1 MRCHLS
7 LPPLR
12 LSWLRRPSNRKRLF
26 TFVKGV
32 VDEFLSDN
40 CPHLAA
46 SISYYV
52 LLSLFP
58 LILALISVL
67 GFVLRSSTL
76 QARLIDYISSFFP
89 VPGAGDFIAQTIQ
102 GVSSAWQAT
111 GIVGVIGL
119 LWGGSAV
126 FNAIRKSLNTA
137 WGVKQPRPFFTE
149 RLMEFLMMIGMG
161 FLLFISFA
169 LTTALGVF
177 RRLSLPFMGIH
188 FFNGD
193 LFWQVMLALLT
204 TYLAFATFL
213 FLYRFVPNARLSF
226 RDVWP
231 GALAAAIL
239 FEAAK
244 QAFVWYTTTF
254 AHYNLIYGPIGA
266 IVALLV
272 WVYVSALILLFCAK
286 LTSIYS
292 RHQRELARKNI
303 LAQASGEDVEITPL
317 QWGKED
323 SETYS
328 RALGS
333 SRHRPW

>member
-1 MRCHLS
+1 M
-7 LPPLR
+7 
-12 LSWLRRPSNRKRLF
+12 
-26 TFVKGV
+26 
-32 VDEFLSDN
+32 DEFLSDN

-46 SISYYV
+46 SISYYA
-52 LLSLFP
+52 LLCFFP
-58 LILALISVL
+58 LILALISVS
-67 GFVLRSSTL
+67 GFVLRSPTL
-76 QARLIDYISSFFP
+76 QNRLIEHISSFLP
-89 VPGAGDFIAQTIQ
+89 VSGDFIAQTIQ
-102 GVSSAWQAT
+102 GVSGAWQAT

-137 WGVKQPRPFFTE
+137 WGIRQPRSFFTE
-149 RLMEFLMMIGMG
+149 RLTEFLMMIGMG

-169 LTTALGVF
+169 LTTALSIV
-177 RRLSLPFMGIH
+177 RRLSLPVLGIH
-188 FFNGD
+188 FFDGD
-193 LFWQVMLALLT
+193 LLWQAGLALLT
-204 TYLAFATFL
+204 TSLAFITFL
-213 FLYRFVPNARLSF
+213 FLYRFIPNARLTF

-231 GALAAAIL
+231 GALAAAVL

-272 WVYVSALILLFCAK
+272 WVYLSALILLFCAK

-292 RHQRELARKNI
+292 RHRREPARREI
-303 LAQASGEDVEITPL
+303 PIQTSGEEVEVTFLKWDDPEI
-317 QWGKED
+317 
-323 SETYS
+323 S

-333 SRHRPW
+333 SRNRPFHP